1 VIYVLLA
8 PVALYF
14 LFLLVGVIGEL
25 LGV

>member
-8 PVALYF
+8 PIALYC

-25 LGV
+25 LGI